1 VSRNHCAITRA
12 GDRVFVID
20 RGSRLGT
27 VVGYLKIGTGCAQRA
42 ELRRG
47 TTELTLG
54 GPHSPFR
61 YRVTVG

>member
-1 VSRNHCAITRA
+1 M
-12 GDRVFVID
+12 FVID

-27 VVGYLKIGTGCAQRA
+27 VVGYQKIGNGGTPRV

-61 YRVTVG
+61 YRVTIS